1 MGVSSETKLNQQ
13 KSSDYKSCAGSSEF
27 DDGPPSNGFTCDLQN
42 KQGERK
48 RTVKV
53 RKDTIQL
60 KDLSAGTLHLFNQR
74 LSKLKETNEDCCRTN
89 TPVQLYAV
97 PIILAVGVTIALA
110 LQIHLDASLV
120 SIKGV
125 ASDHERCTV
134 LSESVLRDG
143 GSSVDAAIAGA
154 LCLGVVH
161 PHVSGVGGGGVMLI
175 HDIRHNK
182 TRVINFEGSAPN
194 DLREDLLQ
202 NASGVQAGLLVG
214 VPGMLMGL
222 HHAHSLYG
230 RLSWGDVIRR
240 AAEVARE
247 GFNVSQSLAV
257 AISELER
264 EALTER
270 FRNLF
275 IPGGKALS
283 PGSHLRMPGV
293 ADVLEAGLFSF
304 YHGAVSQE
312 IQEEVRANGGVLS
325 AEDIGNYSSEVQQ
338 PLEGR
343 YGEYIIQVPPPP
355 SAGAALLAALNLL
368 AGFHLSG
375 NDITVNQTHHW
386 VEKALAAALALA
398 RKLGDPKYNSSV
410 SELLSVMMSKSQSR
424 AELLQQKSSR
434 TSPSDN
440 ESLKE
445 LLTGQVVVMGPDD
458 LVVSVASSLNGP
470 FGSRIITQSGIIL
483 NSLILSFY
491 WSNHSRG
498 LPQANQMNHIGPG
511 KRPLTFL
518 MPSVMVPVWN
528 KCGTYMGLSSSGGP
542 NRLREITQ
550 MLELLILTNRTNESL
565 SLEE

>member
-1 MGVSSETKLNQQ
+1 HPSPKPCSPRCPALLVPPPTTGTSQPQPLKFSLQDPGLDQIIHTSHFYSE
-13 KSSDYKSCAGSSEF
+13 
-27 DDGPPSNGFTCDLQN
+27 
-42 KQGERK
+42 
-48 RTVKV
+48 
-53 RKDTIQL
+53 
-60 KDLSAGTLHLFNQR
+60 
-74 LSKLKETNEDCCRTN
+74 TN

-110 LQIHLDASLV
+110 LQIHLDV

-230 RLSWGDVIRR
+230 RLSWGHVIRR

-293 ADVLEAGLFSF
+293 ADVLEVILTGHMIF
-304 YHGAVSQE
+304 YFTQ
-312 IQEEVRANGGVLS
+312 VRANGGVLS

-338 PLEGR
+338 PLEGQ
-343 YGEYIIQVPPPP
+343 YIIQVPPPP

-386 VEKALAAALALA
+386 ALAAALALA

-410 SELLSVMMSKSQSR
+410 SELLS
-424 AELLQQKSSR
+424 KSSR

-458 LVVSVASSLNGP
+458 LVVSLNGP

-498 LPQANQMNHIGPG
+498 LPQQMNHIGPG

-550 MLELLILTNRTNESL
+550 V
-565 SLEE
+565 